1 MSNSYNMNN
10 NNHNNIDMNRRVRNN
25 QTNISNEYNNTL
37 NMNHNNIQEAM
48 RNNVKR
54 SNSNVITDSS
64 TSDGSNSSN
73 NSNRQSSHIHTH
85 SHNHV
90 HNSNNNNQ
98 KNNIPTFIDP
108 SDNPNYAHFSQPMSI
123 MKSNNKRKLPLP
135 EVKSKSLSHKV
146 NASDNESSDEELLDD
161 DDENDD
167 MLSGNMYS
175 DSIDKLENEE
185 SYNSR
190 YYNSELKSDSYDIY
204 MHEGDNLNE
213 MDINEVKAKYKAKN
227 REHAKNTRKRKKGY
241 IETLKQTLFALANE
255 REQIE
260 SDRRIALAKLAE
272 KITTRQQVLI
282 TMLQFRA
289 QGEQDANKWKTIVDE
304 SFLLLLPITP
314 YYSFPPYEVMDYQ
327 RHIHGIDAL
336 ISDTAAFDTMI
347 QSISSFAHIK
357 NNDISQKVKAQFQI
371 DRNQMI
377 VNDNQ
382 IMTKCNF
389 STINAVQLGA
399 RYEINLSKIIKA
411 IFSPSN
417 KLLSLEISYDVMSFM
432 QQLRR
437 CCSKHEFQVVPNTVG
452 IAQERSSE
460 ARIII
465 ESFAPFLVTYVNKDW
480 CDMYGYER
488 DTIMYKSCLS
498 FLTQDAADS
507 YNIKPSNNDIP
518 INNSLFD
525 VKTRKELTEKFVNVT
540 NTGIPSINIIYVQVE
555 SDSSTSS
562 TDCKSLL
569 KSYPLYSTEI
579 GKNSLITNLL
589 LVMET
594 IHCIDPA
601 GISTSYMSTNNSNNS
616 DMNKYIQTYNKK
628 AFSCASTGTYTTSA
642 SAVSV
647 VTNEII
653 PSDGLNYSLE
663 DHANTIFN
671 DEYGQFMDPDMWFDQ
686 PNNI

>member
-1 MSNSYNMNN
+1 
-10 NNHNNIDMNRRVRNN
+10 
-25 QTNISNEYNNTL
+25 
-37 NMNHNNIQEAM
+37 M
-48 RNNVKR
+48 RNNIKR
-54 SNSNVITDSS
+54 NNSNVITDSS

-73 NSNRQSSHIHTH
+73 NSNRQSNHIHAHPH
-85 SHNHV
+85 SHV
-90 HNSNNNNQ
+90 HNGNNNNQ
-98 KNNIPTFIDP
+98 KNNIPTFLNP

-123 MKSNNKRKLPLP
+123 MKSNNKRKLASS

-146 NASDNESSDEELLDD
+146 NASDNESSDDELLDDDD

-167 MLSGNMYS
+167 ML
-175 DSIDKLENEE
+175 
-185 SYNSR
+185 R
-190 YYNSELKSDSYDIY
+190 
-204 MHEGDNLNE
+204 DNLHE

-272 KITTRQQVLI
+272 K
-282 TMLQFRA
+282 FRA
-289 QGEQDANKWKTIVDE
+289 QGELDVHKWKTIVDE
-304 SFLLLLPITP
+304 SFVLLLPITP

-336 ISDTAAFDTMI
+336 ISDTASFNSMI
-347 QSISSFAHIK
+347 QSISSFAYIK
-357 NNDISQKVKAQFQI
+357 NNDITQRVNTQFQM

-389 STINAVQLGA
+389 STVNAVQLGA

-460 ARIII
+460 ARIVI

-498 FLTQDAADS
+498 FLSHEETDS

-518 INNSLFD
+518 ISNSSSD
-525 VKTRKELTEKFVNVT
+525 VKTRKELTEKFVNVV
-540 NTGIPSINIIYVQVE
+540 NTGIPSVNIVYVQVD
-555 SDSSTSS
+555 SDST
-562 TDCKSLL
+562 TTTANYKSLL

-579 GKNSLITNLL
+579 
-589 LVMET
+589 
-594 IHCIDPA
+594 
-601 GISTSYMSTNNSNNS
+601 
-616 DMNKYIQTYNKK
+616 
-628 AFSCASTGTYTTSA
+628 GTYTTSA

-647 VTNEII
+647 VTNENI
-653 PSDGLNYSLE
+653 PADGLNYSLE
-663 DHANTIFN
+663 DQANTIFN
-671 DEYGQFMDPDMWFDQ
+671 DEYGQFMDPD
-686 PNNI
+686 I